1 MMLAILAES
10 ALRSLL
16 LGSAVWV
23 GLNLLRVR
31 NPHVH
36 MTCWVMVLVASLSMP
51 LLMHRTTVTITLD
64 PLPVPA
70 AEKLWP
76 AKSPFKDPL
85 PELLRS
91 PPPSELGMP
100 DAARGENVAARS
112 ENDEAVNWLALATA
126 IYAFVAGMLL
136 LRLAVGIYLTWRL
149 VRAAKPVREPWAANS
164 NVRVSNVIG
173 GPVTFGSTIL
183 LPPQWVDWDLPKRQA
198 VLAHEGAHV
207 ANRDFHVLLLASL
220 NRAVFWFSP
229 FAWWQLIRLAEL
241 AEIISDARALEVF
254 EDRLSYAEILLDLVQ
269 NVRRAPAGLEMARA
283 CTVRARVERILAAT
297 AAPAKAGWRKR
308 LWTTAAVLPV
318 VIVSAG
324 TIAYSRPPVSTL
336 AIDGAAGTT
345 IAVRRPQLVDF
356 YSLGRTSIF
365 ALFREG
371 DDLFGQITGQRRL
384 RLSAA
389 GDGRYSYPAKAG
401 QITLAVGDER
411 RQSELMLSQNGQD
424 LRAARIAE
432 MSWQG
437 TEADAR
443 LLDSYVGWYQLAP
456 NRVLA
461 VTRDGDRMVVQETGR
476 PKFVV
481 TARGADAFSSN
492 HDDLVIFLRDDQAK
506 VTQVLLQEPMSGARL
521 APRVAVAKAKAIEEE
536 FARRIAEVP
545 DRFRDQTPMPGS
557 KEAVLRGIADMQ
569 RGAPNYDRM
578 SAPLAAKVRRE
589 ASQTQSIFK
598 ALGAVESI
606 FFRGVGPGG
615 YDIYGVKFANGFAEF
630 RLLLGS
636 DGKADD
642 VIFRPDGNGA
652 PGGVA
657 ACSDEQGLKSQGD
670 TAPIKLL
677 LYNGTGTD
685 IQLYKLDTEGKRTA
699 QGMIGDNMSSS
710 VLAYIDSPWV
720 IADASGTCLEI
731 VLPGQRT
738 RLHTV
743 ERSPA
748 GHPPEHS
755 APPRTAPLAESEAM
769 LRQYIEALGRGEP
782 NYDRM
787 TTEVAAQTR
796 QQLPFNQAIVTRL
809 GALRAVSFRGV
820 SPLGSDVYMAHF
832 ANGTAEWRIGLVKDG
847 MIGRIALGPQY

>member
-51 LLMHRTTVTITLD
+51 LLMHWTTVTITLD
-64 PLPVPA
+64 PLPVPT
-70 AEKLWP
+70 AENLWP
-76 AKSPFKDPL
+76 AKSPFKGPL

-91 PPPSELGMP
+91 SPPSEPGMP
-100 DAARGENVAARS
+100 VAAHGENY
-112 ENDEAVNWLALATA
+112 EAVNWLALATA

-149 VRAAKPVREPWAANS
+149 VRAAKPVREPWAANL

-297 AAPAKAGWRKR
+297 AAPAQAGWRKR
-308 LWTTAAVLPV
+308 LWTAAAVLPV

-336 AIDGAAGTT
+336 AIDGAGDTT
-345 IAVRRPQLVDF
+345 TAVRKPQLVDF

-371 DDLFGQITGQRRL
+371 DDLFGQLTGQSRL

-411 RQSELMLSQNGQD
+411 QPSELMLSQNGQD

-432 MSWQG
+432 MSWQS
-437 TEADAR
+437 TEADTR

-456 NRVLA
+456 NRVLT

-506 VTQVLLQEPMSGARL
+506 VSQVLLQEPMSGARL

-545 DRFRDQTPMPGS
+545 DRFKDQTPMPGS

-589 ASQTQSIFK
+589 ASQTQSMFK
-598 ALGAVESI
+598 ALGAVGSI

-630 RLLLGS
+630 RLLLGT

-677 LYNGTGTD
+677 LYNGSGTD
-685 IQLYKLDTEGKRTA
+685 IQLYKLDTKGKRTA

-710 VLAYIDSPWV
+710 VLAYVDSPWV
-720 IADASGTCLEI
+720 IADTSGKCLEI

-755 APPRTAPLAESEAM
+755 APPRTVPLAESEAM

-787 TTEVAAQTR
+787 TSEVAAQTR

-809 GALRAVSFRGV
+809 GALRAMSFRGV
-820 SPLGSDVYMAHF
+820 SALGSDVYMAHF
-832 ANGTAEWRIGLVKDG
+832 ANGSAEWRIGLVKDG
-847 MIGRIALGPQY
+847 TIGRIALGPQY

>member
-51 LLMHRTTVTITLD
+51 RLMHWTTVTITLA

-70 AEKLWP
+70 PEHLWP
-76 AKSPFKDPL
+76 ANSPL

-91 PPPSELGMP
+91 SPPSELGMP
-100 DAARGENVAARS
+100 VAAHGG
-112 ENDEAVNWLALATA
+112 NYEAVNWLALATA

-136 LRLAVGIYLTWRL
+136 LRLAVGIFLTWRL
-149 VRAAKPVREPWAANS
+149 VRAAKPIDEPWAANA
-164 NVRVSNVIG
+164 NVRVSQVIG

-297 AAPAKAGWRKR
+297 AAPAQAGWRKR
-308 LWTTAAVLPV
+308 LWTAAAILPV

-324 TIAYSRPPVSTL
+324 TIAYSRPPAPTL
-336 AIDGAAGTT
+336 AIDGAADATT
-345 IAVRRPQLVDF
+345 AVHKPQLVDF
-356 YSLGRTSIF
+356 YSLGRASIF
-365 ALFREG
+365 AVFREG
-371 DDLFGQITGQRRL
+371 DDLFGQLTGQSRL

-411 RQSELMLSQNGQD
+411 PPSELMLSQNGRD
-424 LRAARIAE
+424 VRAARIAE

-437 TEADAR
+437 IEADAKP
-443 LLDSYVGWYQLAP
+443 LDSYAGWYQLAP
-456 NRVLA
+456 NRVLT

-476 PKFVV
+476 PKFAV
-481 TARGADAFSSN
+481 TAHGTDAFSSN
-492 HDDLVIFLRDDQAK
+492 HDDLVIFLRDGQAK
-506 VTQVLLQEPMSGARL
+506 VSQVLLQEPTSGARL
-521 APRVAVAKAKAIEEE
+521 APRVDVAKARMIEEE

-545 DRFRDQTPMPGS
+545 DRFREQTPLPGS

-578 SAPLAAKVRRE
+578 SASLAAKVRRE
-589 ASQTQSIFK
+589 ASQTQSMLR

-630 RLLLGS
+630 RLLLGA

-642 VIFRPDGNGA
+642 VIFRPDGNDA
-652 PGGVA
+652 LGGVV
-657 ACSDEQGLKSQGD
+657 ACADEQGLKSRGD

-677 LYNGTGTD
+677 LYNGSGTD

-710 VLAYIDSPWV
+710 ILAYVDSPWV
-720 IADASGTCLEI
+720 IADTSGKCLEI
-731 VLPGQRT
+731 VQPGQRT
-738 RLHTV
+738 RYHTV

-748 GHPPEHS
+748 GHPPEH
-755 APPRTAPLAESEAM
+755 AVPPRTAPLAGSDEM

-787 TTEVAAQTR
+787 TSEVAAQTR
-796 QQLPFNQAIVTRL
+796 QQLPFNQAILTRL
-809 GALRAVSFRGV
+809 GTLRAVSFRGV
-820 SPLGSDVYMAHF
+820 SAMGSDIYMAHF

-847 MIGRIALGPQY
+847 TIGRIALGPQY

>member
-36 MTCWVMVLVASLSMP
+36 MTCWIMVLVASLSMP
-51 LLMHRTTVTITLD
+51 LLMHWATVTITLA

-70 AEKLWP
+70 PEHLWP
-76 AKSPFKDPL
+76 GNSPL

-91 PPPSELGMP
+91 PPPSEPGMP
-100 DAARGENVAARS
+100 VRAHGGNY
-112 ENDEAVNWLALATA
+112 EAVNWLALATA
-126 IYAFVAGMLL
+126 IYALVAGMLL
-136 LRLAVGIYLTWRL
+136 LRLAVGIFLTWRL
-149 VRAAKPVREPWAANS
+149 VRAAKPIGESWAANA
-164 NVRVSNVIG
+164 NVRVSQVIG

-183 LPPQWVDWDLPKRQA
+183 FPPQWVDWDLPKRQA

-297 AAPAKAGWRKR
+297 AAPAQAGWRKR
-308 LWTTAAVLPV
+308 LWTAATILPV

-324 TIAYSRPPVSTL
+324 TIAYSRPPAPTL
-336 AIDGAAGTT
+336 AIDGAADAAT
-345 IAVRRPQLVDF
+345 AVRKPQLVDF
-356 YSLGRTSIF
+356 YSLGRASIF
-365 ALFREG
+365 AIFREG
-371 DDLFGQITGQRRL
+371 DDLFGQLTGQSRL

-411 RQSELMLSQNGQD
+411 PPSELTLSQNGRD
-424 LRAARIAE
+424 VRAARIAE

-437 TEADAR
+437 IEADAKP
-443 LLDSYVGWYQLAP
+443 LDSYAGWYQLAP
-456 NRVLA
+456 NRVLT
-461 VTRDGDRMVVQETGR
+461 VTRDGDRMVVRETGR
-476 PKFVV
+476 PKFAV
-481 TARGADAFSSN
+481 TARGTDAFSSN
-492 HDDLVIFLRDDQAK
+492 HDDLVIFLRDGQAK
-506 VTQVLLQEPMSGARL
+506 VSQVLVQDPTTGARL
-521 APRVAVAKAKAIEEE
+521 APRVDVAKARMIEEE

-545 DRFRDQTPMPGS
+545 DRFREQAPLPGS

-578 SAPLAAKVRRE
+578 SASLAAKVRRE
-589 ASQTQSIFK
+589 ASQTQSMLK

-630 RLLLGS
+630 RLLLGA

-642 VIFRPDGNGA
+642 VIFRPDGNDA
-652 PGGVA
+652 LGGVV
-657 ACSDEQGLKSQGD
+657 ACADEQSLKSRGD

-677 LYNGTGTD
+677 LYNGSGTD
-685 IQLYKLDTEGKRTA
+685 IQLYKLDAEGKRTA

-710 VLAYIDSPWV
+710 ILAYVDSPWV
-720 IADASGTCLEI
+720 VADTSGKCLEI
-731 VLPGQRT
+731 VQPGQRT
-738 RLHTV
+738 RYHTV

-755 APPRTAPLAESEAM
+755 APPRTVPLTGSDEM

-787 TTEVAAQTR
+787 TSEVAAQTR
-796 QQLPFNQAIVTRL
+796 QQLPFNQAILTRL

-820 SPLGSDVYMAHF
+820 SPMGSDVYMAHF

-847 MIGRIALGPQY
+847 TIGRIALGPQY